1 MVGARKT
8 NKRGGS
14 KDIDDQRPRKR
25 QGGDQGRANHEPP
38 FACHFAKQ
46 DPTGHD
52 SCLKFGFT
60 RTPDIWQHFRRKH
73 PSVPTR
79 CVKCGL
85 LFSGDEKVRE
95 WQEHARQRACLKQE
109 IPFVGG
115 ITPGQWDDIQDD
127 QEAPGPGT
135 PMERRWYR
143 IWEILFPELPRPPS
157 PYAGSGFRERM
168 GHVFQSFIQAGEVQK
183 LVEASGFAPQQH
195 RQLMD
200 FSASLLGSVLAFA
213 LQRDV
218 EKAGTV
224 GAGVES
230 ARKPSAPIRPPPLIT
245 DGIGPLIANPG
256 LGLPQQQEML
266 PFAPFDKIS
275 PPFSQIHP
283 LFDQQQHI
291 ANHSSGFNLFPALVD
306 GVVDEGHN
314 YLIDGSQR
322 GWA

>member
-1 MVGARKT
+1 MIGTRNT

-14 KDIDDQRPRKR
+14 KDIDNQRPRKR
-25 QGGDQGRANHEPP
+25 QGGDQGKANQEPP

-46 DPTGHD
+46 DPTEHA
-52 SCLKFGFT
+52 SCLKFEFT

-95 WQEHARQRACLKQE
+95 WQEHSRQRTCLKRK

-157 PYAGSGFRERM
+157 PYAGSEFRERIW
-168 GHVFQSFIQAGEVQK
+168 HVFQSFIQAGEVQK
-183 LVEASGFAPQQH
+183 LVSASGFAPQQYQ
-195 RQLMD
+195 QLTD
-200 FSASLLGSVLAFA
+200 FSVSLLETVHAFA
-213 LQRDV
+213 VQQDV
-218 EKAGTV
+218 EKMGTIE
-224 GAGVES
+224 AGVES
-230 ARKPSAPIRPPPLIT
+230 ARKPPAPTGPPPLVI
-245 DGIGPLIANPG
+245 DGIGPLIANPAVG
-256 LGLPQQQEML
+256 LTQQQEML
-266 PFAPFDKIS
+266 SFTPFDEK
-275 PPFSQIHP
+275 
-283 LFDQQQHI
+283 LGVK
-291 ANHSSGFNLFPALVD
+291 ANTGLL
-306 GVVDEGHN
+306 
-314 YLIDGSQR
+314 R
-322 GWA
+322 R